1 MKRAKKRRKRMK
13 RQILLIKRT
22 KMRKMKSRK
31 RLTMEVVSR
40 AFRASK
46 MPLIILKGRNRDLS
60 GIRRKRKTQRG

>member
-1 MKRAKKRRKRMK
+1 MK

-31 RLTMEVVSR
+31 RLTTEVVSR